1 MTADAADFS
10 AIHQRMQWYVDEGI
24 LPHAFSLIM
33 QGTDIVDYRCFGYM
47 DVESKT
53 PLREDAIYRMF
64 SNSKLATS
72 VAAMMLVEE
81 GKLGLDDALTDY
93 LPAFSAPQVLIA
105 GATAIDQ
112 VEPAV
117 SPMTIRQILSHA
129 AGLSYGFVDPESVID
144 MAYLEGGINVLAGF
158 DGTLGELC
166 SQLAQ
171 FPLAY
176 QPGTSWAY
184 SLGTDVT
191 AHVVELVSGQTFA
204 EFLQQRI
211 FDPLGMSDTGFCISE
226 DKLDRLPAM
235 YAPDDM
241 FDPMAGGLNLFSEAG
256 AQNYSQIPSWQSGGG
271 GLLSSVADYVTFLRM
286 ILSDGEWDGV
296 RLLQPDT
303 LQLMRTNQ
311 LAEGVGVQFPLWSMP
326 GTQFGLGFALKGEP
340 AEGEPQSAI
349 GEYHWGGIAGTHTW
363 MSPQA
368 GITGFCGTQLMP
380 AFWHPFSHDFK
391 RLAYRTVQ

>member
-1 MTADAADFS
+1 MTTDATDFS
-10 AIHQRMQWYVDEGI
+10 PIHQRLQWYVDEGI
-24 LPHAFSLIM
+24 LPHVFSLVM
-33 QGTDIVDYRCFGYM
+33 RGTDIVDYRCFGYM

-64 SNSKLATS
+64 SNTKLITS

-81 GKLGLDDALTDY
+81 GKLGLNDALADY
-93 LPAFSAPQVLIA
+93 LPAFSTPQVLVA

-112 VEPAV
+112 VEAAA
-117 SPMTIRQILSHA
+117 SPITIGQILSHT

-144 MAYLEGGINVLAGF
+144 QAYLSGGINVLEDF
-158 DGTLGELC
+158 DDTLGDLC
-166 SQLAQ
+166 NQLAE

-184 SLGTDVT
+184 SLATDVT
-191 AHVVELVSGQTFA
+191 AHVIEVVSGQNFG

-211 FDPLGMSDTGFCISE
+211 FDPLAMNDTGFCISA

-241 FDPMAGGLNLFSEAG
+241 LDPMAGGLNLVSEAG
-256 AQNYSQIPSWQSGGG
+256 AENYSKMPVWQSGGG
-271 GLLSSVADYVTFLRM
+271 GLLSSVADYLTFLRM
-286 ILSDGEWDGV
+286 LLGEGEWNGV
-296 RLLQPDT
+296 RLLQPET
-303 LQLMRTNQ
+303 LKLMRTSQ
-311 LAEGVGVQFPLWSMP
+311 LAQGVGVQFPMWPMT
-326 GTQFGLGFALKGEP
+326 GTAFGLGFALKGEP

-349 GEYHWGGIAGTHTW
+349 GEYHWGGLAGTHSW
-363 MSPQA
+363 MSPSA
-368 GITGFCGTQLMP
+368 GITGFCGTQLLP

-391 RLAYRTVQ
+391 RLAYSILQ